1 MGWVRSIPVFWNG
14 MILFFVWL
22 QGWNEHCFLFGLRY
36 IMGWNDPIHCL
47 DGGMKVGC
55 LIGLPIDISW

>member
-1 MGWVRSIPVFWNG
+1 